1 MVSTP
6 PVVREPQQARS
17 RQSFDRALD
26 AAVALL
32 AERGSASFTLVE
44 VARTSGVSTG
54 SMYGRVASKDDLIRV
69 AHARE
74 MARISAETAEAFAAA
89 PDVDSQP
96 ERIAFAVRALADLLQ
111 RNAPVLSPFMLLANH
126 DGVIAAVGKATH
138 DQMTAEFERAL
149 LGSSSRGARDRRA
162 ARWSCT
168 VAYSVLAR
176 QLALGS
182 DPGAAA
188 DYRLDH
194 VVTELTTM
202 ITAYFAAR
210 DR

>member
-1 MVSTP
+1 VNSQP
-6 PVVREPQQARS
+6 LVREPQQARS

-44 VARTSGVSTG
+44 VSQASGVSTG
-54 SMYGRVASKDDLIRV
+54 SMYGRIASKDDLIRV

-74 MARISAETAEAFAAA
+74 MDRISAETASAFAAA
-89 PDVDSQP
+89 PLAANQS
-96 ERIAFAVRALADLLQ
+96 ERIEFAVRALADLLQ
-111 RNAPVLSPFMLLANH
+111 RNSPVLSAFMLLANH
-126 DGVIAAVGKATH
+126 DGVIASGGKAAY
-138 DQMTAEFERAL
+138 DEMTREFERAL
-149 LGSSSRGARDRRA
+149 LGASSRGARQRRA

-188 DYRLDH
+188 DYRLDE
-194 VVTELTTM
+194 VVDEL
-202 ITAYFAAR
+202 ITAYFANQER
-210 DR
+210 